1 MLFYIRIFL
10 LGLLVVFWLNGVVTG
25 QLAMG
30 WSLIFYL
37 FTGGRKTIYLAY
49 HSAGRDMRGAFRY
62 IRLLCLVYYFQ
73 KLNLTVSQAFNRTV
87 KKHPRKPAL
96 IFEDQVWTFQ
106 DLEEYSNRVAHFF
119 LRSGYKPGQCVAL
132 FMENR
137 IEFVGIWLGCTKIG
151 LVPALINSNLVG
163 QPLLHS
169 INAASAKALIAG
181 TEFLE
186 TVQQVKDDMTHVKV
200 FTSGHHSSSLQRPSN
215 LVNLDEELTN
225 SPTNPVPPSVQTC
238 SNFNDKLLY
247 IFTSGTTGL
256 PKAAVIKHSR

>member
-1 MLFYIRIFL
+1 
-10 LGLLVVFWLNGVVTG
+10 
-25 QLAMG
+25 MG
-30 WSLIFYL
+30 WSIILYL

-62 IRLLCLVYYFQ
+62 IRLLCLVYYYQ
-73 KLNLTVSQAFNRTV
+73 KLNLTVSQAFRLYLCTVLSTVFFKAYNILSFSRTV
-87 KKHPRKPAL
+87 KRHPHKAAL
-96 IFEDQVWTFQ
+96 IFEDQVWSFQ

-151 LVPALINSNLVG
+151 LVPALINANLVG

-186 TVQQVKDDMTHVKV
+186 TVQQVKDDMTHIKV
-200 FTSGHHSSSLQRPSN
+200 FTSGHHSSSLQYPGSAGMIPN

-225 SPTNPVPPSVQTC
+225 SPTNPVPTSVQTC

-256 PKAAVIKHSR
+256 PKAAVIKNSR